1 MDKEEIWSFL
11 RRYDPEVA
19 ALEESSSDSDSEQ
32 EPMPDDVQ
40 TTPEHGQDNSPN
52 EESPEPDPSTCTQ
65 EQNQQNIPAANQNGA
80 NAENLEDPRL
90 GSFQQTSYPASNHM
104 GASAG
109 NIWPLMPG
117 CFLQTQYLA
126 STPRNEQAVGH
137 IQRSLQSGHSGTM
150 SHEEMW
156 SFLRRYDPEV
166 AALEESSDS
175 DNEQEPMPD
184 DVGTPQVNEQG
195 IDRIQGSPEP
205 GSSTSTQE
213 QLQQNLPASIHN
225 VANAENLQ
233 TSRPV
238 NCQPAH
244 YPASNHIAE
253 NLDQLMVGNIQTTPR
268 NEQAVDHIQRSLQ
281 SGHSGTMSHE
291 EMWSFLRRYDPEVA
305 ALEESSDSENEQ
317 EPMPDD
323 VGTPE
328 VNEQGNDR
336 IQGSPEPGSSTSTQE
351 QLQQNLPASI
361 HNVANAENLQTSMPV
376 NFLPAHYPAS
386 NHIAENLDQLMVG
399 NIQTTP
405 RNGQAFNGIGRSGRT
420 SYMSDDELWSFLQR
434 YDPEAAALE
443 ESDSG
448 SEEEQMRDDV
458 RTTSYHGQDNDHSDE
473 SPEPGPSTSM
483 QEEIQQNHPAS
494 NPNGTNARNLV
505 PPGPGSIQT
514 VPINHMILQQIYPAS
529 NHDRANA
536 GNLEPSLPVGVWHS
550 SFLSGIQQFIER
562 HYPASSHNGANSGN
576 RDRPMLGNIRT
587 TPGNGQGIDQIQR
600 SLQSGSP
607 SFMTDEDI
615 WYYAQRND
623 PEAVLEETDSEEE
636 SESSPRY
643 SIEE

>member
-19 ALEESSSDSDSEQ
+19 ALEESSTDSDSEQ

-65 EQNQQNIPAANQNGA
+65 EQNHQNLPAANHNGA

-175 DNEQEPMPD
+175 ENEQEPMPD

-205 GSSTSTQE
+205 G
-213 QLQQNLPASIHN
+213 L
-225 VANAENLQ
+225 
-233 TSRPV
+233 
-238 NCQPAH
+238 
-244 YPASNHIAE
+244 
-253 NLDQLMVGNIQTTPR
+253 
-268 NEQAVDHIQRSLQ
+268 
-281 SGHSGTMSHE
+281 
-291 EMWSFLRRYDPEVA
+291 
-305 ALEESSDSENEQ
+305 
-317 EPMPDD
+317 
-323 VGTPE
+323 
-328 VNEQGNDR
+328 
-336 IQGSPEPGSSTSTQE
+336 STSTQE

-405 RNGQAFNGIGRSGRT
+405 RNGQAFNRIGRSGRT
-420 SYMSDDELWSFLQR
+420 SYMSDDELWSFLRR

-448 SEEEQMRDDV
+448 SEEEQTRDDV

-600 SLQSGSP
+600 SLQSGRP